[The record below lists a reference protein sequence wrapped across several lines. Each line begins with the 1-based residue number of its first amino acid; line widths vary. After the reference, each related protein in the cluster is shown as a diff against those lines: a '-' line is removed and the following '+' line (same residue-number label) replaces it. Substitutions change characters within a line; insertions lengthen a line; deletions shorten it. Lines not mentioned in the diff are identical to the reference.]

1 MSIDDLAIDLVPL
14 STTGELLTLQRAAF
28 VGEAISTGDLE
39 IPALSQTYEE
49 LRAELQDESIVPVGA
64 WSGERLVA
72 SVRIRVDGA
81 RADIGRLCVA
91 PDLQGR
97 GISTALLLGAAPFLP
112 DTVTEVWVLTPRDD
126 ARAIDAY
133 MENGFEHQ
141 FDENTDRITKAQL
154 RKLLLPHGE

>member
-1 MSIDDLAIDLVPL
+1 MSTPDLKIDLVPL
-14 STTGELLTLQRAAF
+14 SSTGELLTLQRAAF
-28 VGEAISTGDLE
+28 VGEAIATGDWE
-39 IPALSQTYEE
+39 IPALSQSLED

-64 WSGERLVA
+64 WIGERLVA
-72 SVRIRVDGA
+72 SVRIRVDGS

-112 DTVTEVWVLTPRDD
+112 EGVTEVWVLTPRDD

-141 FDENTDRITKAQL
+141 FDETTDRITKAQL
-154 RKLLLPHGE
+154 RKLLVPNE